1 LASPTQ
7 EQILDAL
14 KTVKFPKLSRDI
26 VSFGL
31 VKGVDVEDG
40 VVRVDIH
47 VSSRDPNVPVTIEN
61 DVTKALK
68 HVAGIQEV
76 RVEMHWAQPDGAAP
90 HAAPQAHHDP
100 HASPPSTEPLLPG
113 VKMKIAVASG
123 KGGVGKSTVA
133 AGLALMLQ
141 KQGFKVGLV
150 DFDIYGPSVPTIMG
164 INETPRV
171 VDNKIMPLDRGGLKL
186 MSMGFLVDQGTPMI
200 WRGPMVHQATEQ
212 FLRDVDWGEL
222 DILIVDLPPGT
233 GDAQMTL
240 SQKVQLQ
247 GAVIVSTPQ
256 DLALIDARKGV
267 AMFEK
272 LNVPILGMVEN
283 MSGFTCPHCGETT
296 YIFGHGGAEREA
308 QALDVPLL
316 ARIPLIPALV
326 QAADEGDPS
335 RAIESIPA
343 LSKVFT
349 EMAEKVMQK
358 IGLTVSK

>member
-1 LASPTQ
+1 VEGDVNEAVK
-7 EQILDAL
+7 QI
-14 KTVKFPKLSRDI
+14 P
-26 VSFGL
+26 
-31 VKGVDVEDG
+31 GV
-40 VVRVDIH
+40 R
-47 VSSRDPNVPVTIEN
+47 
-61 DVTKALK
+61 
-68 HVAGIQEV
+68 EV
-76 RVEMHWAQPDGAAP
+76 QVEMHWTQPDGAAP
-90 HAAPQAHHDP
+90 HAPQAHRDP
-100 HASPPSTEPLLPG
+100 HASPPSNEPLLPG

-164 INETPRV
+164 INETPHV
-171 VDNKIMPLDRGGLKL
+171 VNNKIMPLDRDGLKL

-222 DILIVDLPPGT
+222 DILVVDLPPGT

-240 SQKVQLQ
+240 SQKVPLN

-272 LNVPILGMVEN
+272 LNVPILGIVEN

-308 QALDVPLL
+308 KELNIPLL
-316 ARIPLIPALV
+316 ARIPLVPALV
-326 QAADEGDPS
+326 EASDEGDPTS
-335 RAIESIPA
+335 AIEASPV
-343 LSKVFT
+343 LLKVFT
-349 EMAEKVMQK
+349 EMAAKVMDK
-358 IGLTVSK
+358 IGLMVTK